1 MKVSCTHSLSYLRN
15 YAACPGVATCVP
27 SCQPFP
33 LPGLQD
39 SFDLRFPEVFMLFS
53 ELKNAACCVEYGGHV
68 TGGLFWKTDLISGD
82 ISLVLLVRWEGS
94 GGHTH
99 FDRQLLSFF
108 FWCAALFISFIN
120 QDVRHSPRV
129 VDLCYVNLMDM
140 LTAVVFL
147 CQISRKAHSYG

>member
-1 MKVSCTHSLSYLRN
+1 MKVNCTHSLSYLRN
-15 YAACPGVATCVP
+15 YAACPGVAASLFHFQAFRTALTWDFQRS
-27 SCQPFP
+27 SCCFLSWKMQC
-33 LPGLQD
+33 
-39 SFDLRFPEVFMLFS
+39 
-53 ELKNAACCVEYGGHV
+53 ACVEYGGHV

-82 ISLVLLVRWEGS
+82 ISLALLVRWEGP